1 MNNPM
6 TRSSRRTMWRSF
18 RNGAASSRQAG
29 FTLIELLVVIAI
41 IAILIGLLLPAVQKV
56 RESAARLTEHE
67 RTEALG
73 KAIFAFADGS
83 VTTARTFISS
93 TGDVAAVATSAD
105 GTTIDLSSLNSYCNA
120 DTTITGFQTQIN
132 NMISG
137 NGGRVSEEERRM
149 LNETNEALGDLLPAV
164 QKLLN
169 VLRGAPGVC
178 AAPTGTSGT

>member
-1 MNNPM
+1 MKN
-6 TRSSRRTMWRSF
+6 RSNRLASRTEWRSF
-18 RNGAASSRQAG
+18 RNGAAIREQAG

-67 RTEALG
+67 RTEDLG
-73 KAIFAFADGS
+73 KAILAFGDGS
-83 VTTARTFISS
+83 VRAARAFISS

-132 NMISG
+132 NMI
-137 NGGRVSEEERRM
+137 NGGTFSEDERR
-149 LNETNEALGDLLPAV
+149 LLRETKGALDELLPAV

-169 VLRGAPGVC
+169 VLRGNPGVC
-178 AAPTGTSGT
+178 PAPTGTSGT

>member
-1 MNNPM
+1 MKNLSNLLAGQIN
-6 TRSSRRTMWRSF
+6 SRSF
-18 RNGAASSRQAG
+18 RRSTPIRKQAG

-67 RTEALG
+67 RTENLG

-83 VTTARTFISS
+83 VRTAQTFISS
-93 TGDVAAVATSAD
+93 VGDVAAVATSAD

-132 NMISG
+132 MLNSG
-137 NGGRVSEEERRM
+137 GGRVSDEERRM
-149 LNETNEALGDLLPAV
+149 LNETNEALGKLLPYV
-164 QKLLN
+164 EQLLN

-178 AAPTGTSGT
+178 PATTGTTGT